1 MPNNM
6 SPGRKKPAMTAMEE
20 ILGPGGRIA
29 QRLAHYEHRP
39 QQLQMAEAV
48 AEAIQK
54 GQHLVVEAGTGVGKS
69 FAYLVPAILA
79 VAAQEEKPDDPNEH
93 TPRPRV
99 VVSTHTI
106 PLQEQLLHKDIP
118 FLKAVLPLEWTAVL
132 VKGRSNYLS
141 LRRLRSAI
149 DRQGLLF
156 STQEEMEQLRQIAQW
171 AQQTEDGSLS
181 DLPFQPL
188 PQVWEQVA
196 SEHGNCLGK
205 ACPYYAD
212 CFYHRARRRMQH
224 AQILV
229 VNHALFFSDLALR
242 MEGAALLPEYQIV
255 IFDEAHNLETVA
267 GEHLGIQVANSQ
279 VEYLLS
285 RLYQERTGKGLLA
298 EPEAAPIRPLV
309 ADCRNRAQEFFHQV
323 EKWLAAHENTN
334 GRVRQPN
341 IVPNPLSE
349 GLLHLA
355 KSVRKHGEKM
365 DSLEKRI
372 EWLAAADRLQLL
384 GQTIADWVRQQL
396 PDAVYWVETS
406 GSGARHRRRIILAAA
421 PIDVGP
427 ILREHLFQQIPTVI
441 MTSATLATAGSFE
454 FFQSR
459 VGLTDCPTL
468 LVGSPFDYQKQAE
481 LILIEGAPDPADQ
494 PQAYEEYVARMVRRY
509 VERTE
514 GRALV
519 LFTSHEMLQN
529 VAARLHSWFTKNH
542 YSLFSQAEGTPRMQL
557 LRRFQQ
563 TQRAV
568 LFGAES
574 FWQGIDVPGE
584 PLQNVIITRLPF
596 SVPDRPLLEA
606 RLEALRDRGGN
617 PFRDYQLPEA
627 ILRLKQ
633 GFGRLIRTQ
642 QDRGM
647 VVILD
652 PRIRTKSYG
661 KMFLKSLPP
670 CKVRVEKADA
680 ESTSSRNIPGP

>member
-1 MPNNM
+1 MDN
-6 SPGRKKPAMTAMEE
+6 GRKNPAVRAIAE

-29 QRLAHYEHRP
+29 RRLPNYEHRP
-39 QQLQMAEAV
+39 QQLEMAEAV

-54 GQHLVVEAGTGVGKS
+54 RQHLIVEAGTGVGKS

-79 VAAQEEKPDDPNEH
+79 VAGQDAAPETTEEEEGKGG
-93 TPRPRV
+93 RPRV

-106 PLQEQLLHKDIP
+106 PLQEQLLQKDIP

-141 LRRLRSAI
+141 LRRLQAAI
-149 DRQGLLF
+149 DRQGFLF

-171 AQQTEDGSLS
+171 ARQTEDGSLS
-181 DLPFQPL
+181 DLPFRPL
-188 PQVWEQVA
+188 PQVWEEVA
-196 SEHGNCLGK
+196 SEHGNCLAK
-205 ACPYYAD
+205 ACPYYAE
-212 CFYHRARRRMQH
+212 CFYQRARRRMQH

-255 IFDEAHNLETVA
+255 IFDEAHNLEAVA

-279 VEYLLS
+279 VEYMLS

-298 EPEAAPIRPLV
+298 EPDAAPLRPLV
-309 ADCRNRAQEFFHQV
+309 ADCRSRSEEFFHQV
-323 EKWLAAHENTN
+323 EKWLAAHEQTN

-355 KSVRKHGEKM
+355 KAVRKHGEKM

-384 GQTIADWVRQQL
+384 GETIADWVRQQM
-396 PDAVYWVETS
+396 PEAVYWVERAGSS
-406 GSGARHRRRIILAAA
+406 GRHRRRIILAAA
-421 PIDVGP
+421 PIEVGP
-427 ILREHLFQQIPTVI
+427 LLREHLFQQVPTVI

-454 FFQSR
+454 FFQTR
-459 VGLTDCPTL
+459 VGLTDCRTL

-481 LILIEGAPDPADQ
+481 LILIDGAPDPADQ
-494 PQAYEEYVARMVRRY
+494 SEAYEEYLARMIRRY
-509 VERTE
+509 VQRSQ

-519 LFTSHEMLQN
+519 LFTSHETLQN
-529 VAARLHSWFTKNH
+529 VANRLQSWLAQNH
-542 YSLFSQAEGTPRMQL
+542 FCLFSQAEGTPRMQL

-584 PLQNVIITRLPF
+584 ALQNVIITRLPF

-606 RLEALRDRGGN
+606 RLEAVRARGGN

-642 QDRGM
+642 HDRGM

-652 PRIRTKSYG
+652 PRIRSKTYG
-661 KMFLKSLPP
+661 RMFLKSLPP
-670 CKVRVEKADA
+670 CQVRVEKAEADPPD
-680 ESTSSRNIPGP
+680 SSGEEK

>member
-1 MPNNM
+1 MDKA
-6 SPGRKKPAMTAMEE
+6 RKNPAMTAIEE

-29 QRLAHYEHRP
+29 QRLPNYEHRP
-39 QQLQMAEAV
+39 QQLEMAQAV
-48 AEAIQK
+48 AEAIQN
-54 GQHLVVEAGTGVGKS
+54 GHHLIVEAGTGVGKS

-79 VAAQEEKPDDPNEH
+79 VADRQEEEPPLQQTEKEQ
-93 TPRPRV
+93 TAGRLRV

-118 FLKAVLPLEWTAVL
+118 FLKAVLPFEWTAVL
-132 VKGRSNYLS
+132 VKGRSNYLC
-141 LRRLRSAI
+141 LRRLRLAI
-149 DRQGLLF
+149 DRQGFLF
-156 STQEEMEQLRQIAQW
+156 STEEEMDQLRQIAQW
-171 AQQTEDGSLS
+171 ARQTADGSLS
-181 DLPFQPL
+181 DLPFRPL
-188 PQVWEQVA
+188 PQVWDEVA

-205 ACPYYAD
+205 ACPYYGE

-242 MEGAALLPEYQIV
+242 IEGAALLPEYQIV
-255 IFDEAHNLETVA
+255 IFDEAHNLEAVA
-267 GEHLGIQVANSQ
+267 GEHLGIEVANSQ

-298 EPEAAPIRPLV
+298 EPDATQLRPLV
-309 ADCRNRAQEFFHQV
+309 ADCRRRAQEFFHQL
-323 EKWLAAHENTN
+323 EKWLASQEPSN
-334 GRVRQPN
+334 GRVRHPN

-349 GLLHLA
+349 GLFHLA
-355 KSVRKHGEKM
+355 KSVRRHGDKI

-384 GQTIADWVRQQL
+384 GETISDWVRQQL
-396 PDAVYWVETS
+396 PEAVYWVETAGS
-406 GSGARHRRRIILAAA
+406 GSRHRRRIILAAA

-427 ILREHLFQQIPTVI
+427 ILREHLFQQIPTVV

-454 FFQSR
+454 FFQCR
-459 VGLTDCPTL
+459 IGLTECRTL
-468 LVGSPFDYQKQAE
+468 LVGSPFNYQQQAE
-481 LILIEGAPDPADQ
+481 LILIDGGPDPADQ
-494 PQAYEEYVARMVRRY
+494 PQAYEEYVARMVRRF
-509 VERTE
+509 VQQTE

-519 LFTSHEMLQN
+519 LFTSYEMLQN
-529 VAARLHSWFTKNH
+529 VANRLQKWLIENH
-542 YSLFSQAEGTPRMQL
+542 YHLFSQAEGTPRMQL

-563 TQRAV
+563 THRAV

-606 RLEALRDRGGN
+606 RLEALRERGGN

-652 PRIRTKSYG
+652 PRIRSKSYG

-670 CKVRVEKADA
+670 CKVRVEKADV
-680 ESTSSRNIPGP
+680 TPPGPSADQ